1 MMQAVNTEA
10 GKGLEINVDFYGLNT
25 FRTALRQVAPDLEKE
40 LKKRTREPVA
50 KVYNRARRNVSAA
63 DIPSGW
69 KRRSNGPEGW
79 GDPTRRGWD
88 NNKVRSGIKLA
99 AGKRNIRGITS
110 LWRIVN
116 ESPAGAIYEFAK
128 DAKTMPQGVSFVRA
142 VNRQRPSRLLWR
154 AWDEEGGENVVLPA
168 VISAIGDVERKFNDR
183 VATVQGGD
191 KHVIS

>member
-1 MMQAVNTEA
+1 MMQAGNTEA

-25 FRTALRQVAPDLEKE
+25 FRAALRKVAPDLEKE
-40 LKKRTREPVA
+40 LKKRTRQPVA

-79 GDPTRRGWD
+79 GDPNRRGWD
-88 NNKVRSGIKLA
+88 NNKVRNGIRLS
-99 AGKRNIRGITS
+99 AGKRNLRGITS

-128 DAKTMPQGVSFVRA
+128 NPQTTPQGVSFVRA
-142 VNRQRPSRLLWR
+142 LNRQPTSRLLWR

-168 VISAIGDVERKFNDR
+168 VISAIGDVERKFNER
-183 VATVQGGD
+183 VATVQRGD
-191 KHVIS
+191 KIVIG